1 MRHPNIEK
9 ISAISRVVEGA
20 SKKCGKQ
27 DNWLILS
34 RATREHE
41 AGIGKKQIEKVMVI
55 GLGYA

>member
-27 DNWLILS
+27 DN
-34 RATREHE
+34 
-41 AGIGKKQIEKVMVI
+41 
-55 GLGYA
+55 GL

>member
-27 DNWLILS
+27 DKDL
-34 RATREHE
+34 
-41 AGIGKKQIEKVMVI
+41 
-55 GLGYA
+55 

>member
-27 DNWLILS
+27 DE
-34 RATREHE
+34 RTVRKFVKE
-41 AGIGKKQIEKVMVI
+41 
-55 GLGYA
+55 